1 MQAKRVSR
9 QARRLQGGMYE
20 AVRIRVERGLSE
32 SREKNNDFFRIPI
45 RFKIRNSPQIVTIRR
60 KDSDKPLPP
69 IKRPR
74 ALRQP
79 GPRLNLHVSP
89 RGEAKWVRGPSGLG
103 ASRAEEKGASRLAR
117 AGVLEQY
124 VEHGKQAQRSPGARI
139 RVLRPSGGETCRLVS
154 PRRPDGRPRRPVTA
168 CLHTVERLW
177 RGMGGILPP
186 SRCPRPVRIGNT
198 ACWVFTNHETRDTN
212 HGLYSWPFGSLWVG
226 KSRTTRNCRRTAAP
240 ANKLLLALPPIP
252 AISHHFPAKNI
263 AHEPVSVH
271 RQPFSVGLES
281 SAVSSR
287 ILRKCAESRVCG
299 RLHEVCRCPQ
309 LPSPC
314 EFVPPRRNAE

>member
-1 MQAKRVSR
+1 MKI
-9 QARRLQGGMYE
+9 M
-20 AVRIRVERGLSE
+20 VREMSLIRGLGAPAKEMS
-32 SREKNNDFFRIPI
+32 FRHLLAL
-45 RFKIRNSPQIVTIRR
+45 FKDLSCPLLPTIARHCP
-60 KDSDKPLPP
+60 PLPAKKMLQAWVASQYGRGSRGP
-69 IKRPR
+69 GRVPR
-74 ALRQP
+74 AAPRQP
-79 GPRLNLHVSP
+79 GCTAEQRNHEPRSFLA
-89 RGEAKWVRGPSGLG
+89 RG
-103 ASRAEEKGASRLAR
+103 ASRREFRGFHESRVTKHESRPFFAVGA
-117 AGVLEQY
+117 
-124 VEHGKQAQRSPGARI
+124 PG
-139 RVLRPSGGETCRLVS
+139 
-154 PRRPDGRPRRPVTA
+154 RRHRKPPPGRPFPPPGH
-168 CLHTVERLW
+168 CL
-177 RGMGGILPP
+177 PA
-186 SRCPRPVRIGNT
+186 RCGAAMARHGRHIAPEPLSAPRPHRQHGLLGV
-198 ACWVFTNHETRDTN
+198 HESRDTN

-281 SAVSSR
+281 SAVGSR
-287 ILRKCAESRVCG
+287 ILRKCAESLVCG